1 MKEKERFEVLL
12 EELKSEFRHVAER
25 VDALDQKFDRKIDE
39 LRSSLEQRIG
49 LVETAVTDLS
59 RDMHKKFGEVNKQ
72 FGDVHKQ
79 LDQMQSDI
87 KQLDQRL
94 SVHEQAHMRG

>member
-1 MKEKERFEVLL
+1 MGEEINVAKKKITEKERFEVLV

-25 VDALDQKFDRKIDE
+25 VDASDQKFDRKIDD

-59 RDMHKKFGEVNKQ
+59 RDMHKQ
-72 FGDVHKQ
+72 FEQVRA
-79 LDQMQSDI
+79 DI
-87 KQLDQRL
+87 KKLDERL
-94 SVHEQAHMRG
+94 TVHEKAHA